1 MLNPYVVALAAEEA
15 VNENV
20 PNHWLIGG
28 VTLAIL
34 LLLLG
39 GLLAFGAGREHS

>member
-28 VTLAIL
+28 IALAIL
-34 LLLLG
+34 LFMLGALLV
-39 GLLAFGAGREHS
+39 FGAGREHS

>member
-1 MLNPYVVALAAEEA
+1 MLNPYVVALAAEET

-20 PNHWLIGG
+20 PNHWLVGG

-34 LLLLG
+34 LALIVALLM
-39 GLLAFGAGREHS
+39 FGAGREHS